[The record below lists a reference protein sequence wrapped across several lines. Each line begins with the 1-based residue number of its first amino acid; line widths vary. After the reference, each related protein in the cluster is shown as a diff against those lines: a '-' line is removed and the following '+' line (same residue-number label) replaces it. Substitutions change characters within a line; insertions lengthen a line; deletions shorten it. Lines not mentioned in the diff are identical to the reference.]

1 MKFMMIYLI
10 MINILAFL
18 MMKLDK
24 YKARKHA
31 WRVPE
36 KSFFLLSIIGGSL
49 GTWIGMYICHHKT
62 RQWYFVVGIPIILS
76 LQILLIL
83 KVKGGSL

>member
-36 KSFFLLSIIGGSL
+36 KSFFLLSIIGGKS
-49 GTWIGMYICHHKT
+49 WDMDRYV
-62 RQWYFVVGIPIILS
+62 YMS
-76 LQILLIL
+76 
-83 KVKGGSL
+83 S

>member
-36 KSFFLLSIIGGSL
+36 KSFFSL
-49 GTWIGMYICHHKT
+49 KYHWGKSWDMDRYV
-62 RQWYFVVGIPIILS
+62 YMS
-76 LQILLIL
+76 
-83 KVKGGSL
+83 S

>member
-1 MKFMMIYLI
+1 MKFVMIYLI

-18 MMKLDK
+18 MMTLDK

-62 RQWYFVVGIPIILS
+62 RHWYFVVGIPIILL

-83 KVKGGSL
+83 KGKGGSL

>member
-49 GTWIGMYICHHKT
+49 GTWIY
-62 RQWYFVVGIPIILS
+62 VIIK
-76 LQILLIL
+76 QDNGVLLL
-83 KVKGGSL
+83 GYQLYYCFKFY